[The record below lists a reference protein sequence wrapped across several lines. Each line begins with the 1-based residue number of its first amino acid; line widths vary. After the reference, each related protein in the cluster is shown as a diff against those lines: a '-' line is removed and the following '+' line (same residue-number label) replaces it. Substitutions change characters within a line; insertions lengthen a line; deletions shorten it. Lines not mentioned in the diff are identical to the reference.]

1 MLGRGSH
8 INQTNK
14 ISGSTSRVFS
24 RVLSGHKG
32 YTITE
37 VMIFLAVTTGIF
49 VMVASTFSQRQRSTE
64 FNTAAR
70 EIESQVQDIA
80 NDITTGFYGST
91 ESFGCNTTGP
101 LSDRVPNI
109 TPAPPGG
116 GQQGTNQDCILV
128 GRAIHFVGA
137 SAGESYNVYSV
148 AGARRTSVSSDERD
162 VENYNEANPR
172 AITISG
178 MVETKQVP
186 RGLTIRGMRIGGGGG
201 TSINGVGFFTTFGA
215 AASANPTALSVNLIP
230 LTGSTSANM
239 ESAINSVSDTTPM
252 NPARG
257 VVVCMDDSGTNQRA
271 LLRIGTQN
279 SRLTTEVVME
289 SGTCAAAGF

>member
-1 MLGRGSH
+1 
-8 INQTNK
+8 
-14 ISGSTSRVFS
+14 
-24 RVLSGHKG
+24 
-32 YTITE
+32 
-37 VMIFLAVTTGIF
+37 MIFLAVTTGIF
-49 VMVASTFSQRQRSTE
+49 VMVASTFSQRQRNTE

-80 NDITTGFYGST
+80 NDITTGFYSST
-91 ESFGCNTTGP
+91 EGFRCTTTGP

-116 GQQGTNQDCILV
+116 GQQGTSQDCILV

-148 AGARRTSVSSDERD
+148 AGARRTSVSSDERN

-172 AITISG
+172 AITAAG

-201 TSINGVGFFTTFGA
+201 TVINGVGFFTTFGA
-215 AASANPTALSVNLIP
+215 AASANPTALSVNLVP

-239 ESAINSVSDTTPM
+239 ESAINSVSDATPI
-252 NPARG
+252 NPAGG
-257 VVVCMDDSGTNQRA
+257 VVVCMDDAGTNQRA